1 MRRLPRTIDKPTE
14 LLGFRMDEIGVFVS
28 VLLVF
33 LLVDWF
39 FVGLIFSGL
48 VLGFLRG
55 TRQGRPEGHL
65 FHVVY
70 RMGIPLGKLLPPGLK
85 RLSCWQ
91 RKIACGLAESQHDKL
106 VLSWLSVVLTVLV
119 IVLSAFL
126 IGMAVRPKP
135 VVVVPGAA
143 VAGVYNAGEMPET
156 VMVQFARNFVVDLA
170 NYTPASAEKGYL
182 SAARFMSPELLSRFE
197 PVAREQLKQVVTNRV
212 SQFFTVDAY
221 EVEGKDPLVVR
232 FLGERI
238 TYVGRT
244 ETERKPYQYRL
255 TLRYGKRTR
264 QNPYGLV
271 VSSVEQ
277 NETPTKS
284 ILNPKSKNWR
294 VMPAWTESSADS
306 TEQLFN
312 FSSAFVWTG

>member
-39 FVGLIFSGL
+39 F
-48 VLGFLRG
+48 
-55 TRQGRPEGHL
+55 
-65 FHVVY
+65 
-70 RMGIPLGKLLPPGLK
+70 
-85 RLSCWQ
+85 
-91 RKIACGLAESQHDKL
+91 A
-106 VLSWLSVVLTVLV
+106 TVLV

-126 IGMAVRPKP
+126 VGMAIRPKP

-197 PVAREQLKQVVTNRV
+197 PVAREQLKQVVTNR
-212 SQFFTVDAY
+212 
-221 EVEGKDPLVVR
+221 
-232 FLGERI
+232 
-238 TYVGRT
+238 
-244 ETERKPYQYRL
+244 
-255 TLRYGKRTR
+255 
-264 QNPYGLV
+264 GL
-271 VSSVEQ
+271 SV
-277 NETPTKS
+277 
-284 ILNPKSKNWR
+284 LHR
-294 VMPAWTESSADS
+294 
-306 TEQLFN
+306 
-312 FSSAFVWTG
+312 